1 MSEEVVFQVTQA
13 IFIICFITILIVD
26 FKSIANGIS
35 KLKNKIHTIRYRKEL
50 AIADQNRKH
59 LYNYIFYV
67 ILPKLSKDQFIKV
80 CSNKFKYNDST
91 YELYFEKRQGY
102 EDFYYQI
109 TLKKVVGIN
118 RYISPLLAL
127 VTDTTSRSIFLFH
140 FTRNGPKNI
149 HISFENL
156 YKNNLEIILV
166 ALLLINGHSKANN
179 INYYPEF
186 KGDKE
191 IDEQ

>member
-1 MSEEVVFQVTQA
+1 MSEEVIFKATQT
-13 IFIICFITILIVD
+13 IFIICFIIILIAD

-35 KLKNKIHTIRYRKEL
+35 KLRNKIYTIRYRKEL
-50 AIADQNRKH
+50 AIADRNTKH

-80 CSNKFKYNDST
+80 CSNKFKYNDSV
-91 YELYFEKRQGY
+91 YELYFEKEQGY
-102 EDFYYQI
+102 EDFYYRI

-118 RYISPLLAL
+118 RYISPLQAL
-127 VTDTTSRSIFLFH
+127 IAETDSRLIFLFH

-149 HISFENL
+149 HIINEDL
-156 YKNNLEIILV
+156 YKDNLEIILA
-166 ALLLINGHSKANN
+166 ALLLINGHPKSNN
-179 INYYPEF
+179 NSYYPEF

-191 IDEQ
+191 IDE